1 MISELKKVSLDALQL
16 QPAPPTNSLA
26 APENIEKTF
35 DKLSEL
41 KIIKEQAEGKLPSA
55 DNDKQ
60 KQQLQLEIKIP
71 GNLLE
76 YVQISFGGKVDYP
89 FVDMEYSCV
98 ANYLNMEI
106 SWDAGFGTLV
116 IAKMEV
122 RQLERLKNNSEENSR
137 SSDISEDQ
145 QAQNRLEVEITE
157 KFIQYVRIYYNEKI
171 DESIHALSIET
182 VGPVSSTAP
191 LAEHM
196 EETIDKVL
204 QQ

>member
-1 MISELKKVSLDALQL
+1 MDYFYL
-16 QPAPPTNSLA
+16 
-26 APENIEKTF
+26 F
-35 DKLSEL
+35 
-41 KIIKEQAEGKLPSA
+41 
-55 DNDKQ
+55 
-60 KQQLQLEIKIP
+60 LEI
-71 GNLLE
+71 N
-76 YVQISFGGKVDYP
+76 FRGKVDYP
-89 FVDMEYSCV
+89 FVDMEYACV
-98 ANYLNMEI
+98 TNYLNMEI

-116 IAKMEV
+116 IAKREV
-122 RQLERLKNNSEENSR
+122 ELINPLLSGNYYEWQLDKDAIECIKLNAELSQLEQLNEIRAMIPSNVPQLERLKNNSEENSR

>member
-1 MISELKKVSLDALQL
+1 MISELKRLKGRAEEKYALVHD
-16 QPAPPTNSLA
+16 
-26 APENIEKTF
+26 E
-35 DKLSEL
+35 
-41 KIIKEQAEGKLPSA
+41 
-55 DNDKQ
+55 KQ

-76 YVQISFGGKVDYP
+76 
-89 FVDMEYSCV
+89 
-98 ANYLNMEI
+98 
-106 SWDAGFGTLV
+106 
-116 IAKMEV
+116 
-122 RQLERLKNNSEENSR
+122 
-137 SSDISEDQ
+137 
-145 QAQNRLEVEITE
+145 
-157 KFIQYVRIYYNEKI
+157 YVRIYYNEKI